1 MLQVGGIPFKS
12 AVREDPITGAELCIP
27 TLFTYI
33 VDYAQD
39 SELLQNLLDV
49 LSILVKES
57 FYKGNEAIVG
67 KNVES
72 LFANADTLRVL
83 FGQFSNE
90 DMYSRLVVI
99 DILKWSL
106 KVNRVDFTLDSNDSE
121 TRGRLYQSRPAS
133 SSTARRLSERQP
145 RGNSE

>member
-1 MLQVGGIPFKS
+1 MLQVGDVTLKS

-27 TLFTYI
+27 TLFTFI

-57 FYKGNEAIVG
+57 FYKGNEAVVG

-99 DILKWSL
+99 DILRWSL
-106 KVNRVDFTLDSNDSE
+106 KVNRVDFSFHRMLTI
-121 TRGRLYQSRPAS
+121 
-133 SSTARRLSERQP
+133 
-145 RGNSE
+145 

>member
-1 MLQVGGIPFKS
+1 MLQVGGVTLKS

-27 TLFTYI
+27 RLFTFI

-99 DILKWSL
+99 DILRWSL
-106 KVNRVDFTLDSNDSE
+106 KVNRVDFAPNADDLE
-121 TRGRLYQSRPAS
+121 TSGRLY
-133 SSTARRLSERQP
+133 
-145 RGNSE
+145 

>member
-1 MLQVGGIPFKS
+1 MLQVGGVTLKS

-27 TLFTYI
+27 TLFTFI

-99 DILKWSL
+99 DILRWSL
-106 KVNRVDFTLDSNDSE
+106 KVNRVDFAPNADDLE
-121 TRGRLYQSRPAS
+121 TSGRLY
-133 SSTARRLSERQP
+133 
-145 RGNSE
+145 

>member
-133 SSTARRLSERQP
+133 SSTARRLSARQP

>member
-1 MLQVGGIPFKS
+1 MLQFGGIPFKS

>member
-1 MLQVGGIPFKS
+1 M
-12 AVREDPITGAELCIP
+12 REDPIAGAELCIP
-27 TLFTYI
+27 TLFTFI

-57 FYKGNEAIVG
+57 FYKGNEAILA

-72 LFANADTLRVL
+72 LFANSDTLHVL
-83 FGQFSNE
+83 FGQFSSD

-106 KVNRVDFTLDSNDSE
+106 KVNRVDIGFYINRLE
-121 TRGRLYQSRPAS
+121 TSRRLY
-133 SSTARRLSERQP
+133 
-145 RGNSE
+145 

>member
-1 MLQVGGIPFKS
+1 MLQVGDVTLKS

-27 TLFTYI
+27 TLFTFI

-49 LSILVKES
+49 LSILVKDS
-57 FYKGNEAIVG
+57 FYKGNEAVVG

-99 DILKWSL
+99 DILRWSL
-106 KVNRVDFTLDSNDSE
+106 KVNRVDFSQNADDLE
-121 TRGRLYQSRPAS
+121 TSGRLY
-133 SSTARRLSERQP
+133 
-145 RGNSE
+145 

>member
-1 MLQVGGIPFKS
+1 MLQVGSVTLQS
-12 AVREDPITGAELCIP
+12 AAREDPITAAQLCIP
-27 TLFTYI
+27 TLFTLI

-39 SELLQNLLDV
+39 FELLQNLLDV

-57 FYKGNEAIVG
+57 FYKGNEAIVE

-72 LFANADTLRVL
+72 LFANSDTLHVL
-83 FGQFSNE
+83 FGQFSNK

-106 KVNRVDFTLDSNDSE
+106 KVNRVDISVNSKDSE
-121 TRGRLYQSRPAS
+121 TCRRLYQPGSVGAAAAS
-133 SSTARRLSERQP
+133 GLSE
-145 RGNSE
+145 

>member
-121 TRGRLYQSRPAS
+121 TRGRLYQSRPSS

>member
-1 MLQVGGIPFKS
+1 MLQVGDVTLKS
-12 AVREDPITGAELCIP
+12 AVREDPITAAELCIP
-27 TLFTYI
+27 TLFTFI

-57 FYKGNEAIVG
+57 FYKGNEAIVA

-99 DILKWSL
+99 DILRWSL
-106 KVNRVDFTLDSNDSE
+106 KVNRVDFYTE
-121 TRGRLYQSRPAS
+121 
-133 SSTARRLSERQP
+133 
-145 RGNSE
+145 